1 MSASWDDAGRQGVQ
15 LGSGPPVEIVF
26 GLVMLVPLLLVPG
39 DGQGERVDGF
49 EPVHEDG
56 EGSQGDVSAP
66 VLRDRVTG
74 AVLLAQG
81 GFQLFRVAVS
91 VEEV

>member
-1 MSASWDDAGRQGVQ
+1 MT
-15 LGSGPPVEIVF
+15 
-26 GLVMLVPLLLVPG
+26 LVPLLLIPCYC
-39 DGQGERVDGF
+39 QGERVDGF
-49 EPVHEDG
+49 EPAHEDG

-81 GFQLFRVAVS
+81 GFQLFGVAVS

>member
-1 MSASWDDAGRQGVQ
+1 M
-15 LGSGPPVEIVF
+15 
-26 GLVMLVPLLLVPG
+26 MLVPLLFIPG
-39 DGQGERVDGF
+39 DGQGERIDGF
-49 EPVHEDG
+49 EPAHENG
-56 EGSQGDVSAP
+56 EGSQGDFSAP
-66 VLRDRVTG
+66 VLRDRVTW

>member
-1 MSASWDDAGRQGVQ
+1 M
-15 LGSGPPVEIVF
+15 
-26 GLVMLVPLLLVPG
+26 MLVLLPLVPG
-39 DGQGERVDGF
+39 DGQGERVEGF
-49 EPVHEDG
+49 EPAHEDG
-56 EGSQGDVSAP
+56 QGSQGDLSAP

-81 GFQLFRVAVS
+81 GFQLFGVTVS

>member
-1 MSASWDDAGRQGVQ
+1 MV
-15 LGSGPPVEIVF
+15 
-26 GLVMLVPLLLVPG
+26 LVLLLLVPG
-39 DGQGERVDGF
+39 DGQGERVEGF
-49 EPVHEDG
+49 EPAHKDS

-81 GFQLFRVAVS
+81 GFQLLRVAVS

>member
-1 MSASWDDAGRQGVQ
+1 M
-15 LGSGPPVEIVF
+15 
-26 GLVMLVPLLLVPG
+26 MLVPLLFIPG

-49 EPVHEDG
+49 EPAHEDG
-56 EGSQGDVSAP
+56 EGSQGDFSAP

-74 AVLLAQG
+74 AVLLTQG
-81 GFQLFRVAVS
+81 GFQLLRVAVS